1 MTGREK
7 RTSTVCIFKLQNKQ
21 FWTLWTC
28 IFVEVHFAAVRS
40 KLTTLNDLFWS
51 CMGNVTWLRYFVFV
65 FFTKCWWQFHSSV
78 IRTHFARMVI
88 LNKQEVIFRW
98 SCRCLFMISWHRLKR
113 EISRI
118 PYATNSSKD
127 KRIDLKIRSSG
138 LIFFDKVMKQKDG
151 NIQPRCFCWHLILF
165 SKTESPLIVFLFCFV
180 LFFLL
185 PS

>member
-65 FFTKCWWQFHSSV
+65 FFTKRWWQIHSS
-78 IRTHFARMVI
+78 IIKTHFARTII
-88 LNKQEVIFRW
+88 LTKQEVIFRW
-98 SCRCLFMISWHRLKR
+98 CSRCRLFITSSHWMLCQSKVHMNGSEKGNFPNNEL
-113 EISRI
+113 SF
-118 PYATNSSKD
+118 PYANQF
-127 KRIDLKIRSSG
+127 IDREFIW
-138 LIFFDKVMKQKDG
+138 
-151 NIQPRCFCWHLILF
+151 N
-165 SKTESPLIVFLFCFV
+165 
-180 LFFLL
+180 
-185 PS
+185 